1 MKKIEFDTVNGVYE
15 VADFDSGTDVVD
27 AKYIFE
33 YLKEDFEGTRGAEVD
48 QATFD
53 KIKEEYGIK

>member
-15 VADFDSGTDVVD
+15 VDDFDVGTDVID
-27 AKYIFE
+27 AKYIFD

-48 QATFD
+48 QPTFD